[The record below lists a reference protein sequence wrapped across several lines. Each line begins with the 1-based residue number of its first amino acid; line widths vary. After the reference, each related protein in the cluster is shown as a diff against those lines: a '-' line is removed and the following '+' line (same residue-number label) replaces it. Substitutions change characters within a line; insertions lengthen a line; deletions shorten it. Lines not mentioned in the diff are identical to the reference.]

1 MSAGNLESGEWII
14 CLYWIIQI
22 QIIYTLLTTLMPTC
36 TLYSTYSLLN
46 GEFITLYF
54 HFYAI
59 HFSKHFHN
67 KISISISSI
76 PTIHW
81 LEIDPAPATTQRRRR
96 FGKYTIPYP
105 AVSLIF
111 QRIHL
116 KDDIQHCSKVLLM
129 IFILVQWKNLIII
142 FFQQHAFYK

>member
-1 MSAGNLESGEWII
+1 MVDVSRQSGVWRMNYMFV
-14 CLYWIIQI
+14 LNNTNTNYLHTTH
-22 QIIYTLLTTLMPTC
+22 YTHADMYDC

-76 PTIHW
+76 PTIH
-81 LEIDPAPATTQRRRR
+81 
-96 FGKYTIPYP
+96 
-105 AVSLIF
+105 
-111 QRIHL
+111 
-116 KDDIQHCSKVLLM
+116 
-129 IFILVQWKNLIII
+129 
-142 FFQQHAFYK
+142 